1 MGPID
6 YLGGMPQID
15 LGQKFL
21 SGLQAGAGIGEIQ
34 QQADTRAL
42 ALQQKQVALQRQQ
55 QYQADVSAA
64 LAAPREQQA
73 QLFGA
78 LALRNPEQYEAINK
92 SFSALSA
99 DQQKN
104 ELRSTYSVASALKA
118 GRTDLALQQVDDL
131 ITAHKNSGQPTVDLD
146 GLRTRIQENPDL
158 AYGQVLHLVSGLEG
172 GKDVLANLQSNNED
186 ARKGAESDVKV
197 AEGQSDVAAKN
208 LALVGQRA
216 TALAKPGVKASQ
228 ATTFFKTMG
237 AQGLIPKDQVQGY
250 IDGIPTD
257 PKAVQG
263 YLAQVGASGMPTG
276 DQMKFTTPDA
286 NTVAN
291 NDRIA
296 AEGAANRAKDIKITQ
311 MVSDR
316 EANGGDDAA
325 SFTKEAIDNA
335 AARYNID
342 GTLPPMGM
350 GKAAAA
356 GRTKIL
362 NRAAEMK
369 AGIDPEQQRRDQLN
383 NKGDVGARNAA
394 VRSFATGKD
403 GQAVQAANTALNHL
417 DTIRQLATAQKNK
430 DWRAFNQ
437 VSRAIGAQ
445 FGQAA
450 PTDMKAA
457 LIMVA
462 PEISKAV
469 VGVSG
474 TGHEREQAVD
484 ALNPNNSLDQIISGT
499 GVMQELF
506 GGRLTEA
513 RRTYERTTG
522 KKDFRDT
529 MLSPAAQRV
538 IDRAHDGGKGGPAVG
553 AVEAGK
559 DGARYRFKGGDPS
572 QKSSWEPV
580 R

>member
-1 MGPID
+1 MDPIN
-6 YLGGMPQID
+6 YSASFPQID
-15 LGQKFL
+15 LGQKLL
-21 SGLQAGAGIGEIQ
+21 SGLQAGASLGELQQ
-34 QQADTRAL
+34 QQAAKRLAQQQAAQYQADIATFNQAPSAQAAL
-42 ALQQKQVALQRQQ
+42 ALQTKYP
-55 QYQADVSAA
+55 QYAKPISDA
-64 LAAPREQQA
+64 
-73 QLFGA
+73 FGA
-78 LALRNPEQYEAINK
+78 Y
-92 SFSALSA
+92 SA
-99 DQQKN
+99 DQQKV
-104 ELRSTYSVASALKA
+104 ELRDAATLTNLLHANRADLATQEIDKRIEAAKNTGLPTNQLEALKSVIENDPKA
-118 GRTDLALQQVDDL
+118 AYAHSLTIMAAL
-131 ITAHKNSGQPTVDLD
+131 P
-146 GLRTRIQENPDL
+146 
-158 AYGQVLHLVSGLEG
+158 G
-172 GKDVLANLQSNNED
+172 GKDVLSNLQSVNKD
-186 ARKGAESDVKV
+186 ARDQAKSDVEV
-197 AEGQSDVAAKN
+197 AGGQADNAQKN
-208 LALVGQRA
+208 LGIVGQV
-216 TALAKPGVKASQ
+216 LGSLQGKNAKPAQ
-228 ATTFFKTMG
+228 AITAIKSLV
-237 AQGLIPKDQVQGY
+237 ARKVLSPE
-250 IDGIPTD
+250 DGQALQDTVPTD
-257 PKAVQG
+257 PKALDDWFGQQRM
-263 YLAQVGASGMPTG
+263 AGMKAD
-276 DQMKFTTPDA
+276 DQQKYTTPDA
-286 NTVAN
+286 NTVATN
-291 NDRIA
+291 ARIA
-296 AEGAANRAKDIKITQ
+296 AEGAANRANQVRVTQ

-316 EANGGDDAA
+316 EAANSGDDAVN
-325 SFTKEAIDNA
+325 FTPQAIDNA
-335 AARYNID
+335 AARYNLD

-350 GKAAAA
+350 GKAASA
-356 GRTKIL
+356 GRTAIL
-362 NRAAEMK
+362 NRAAELK
-369 AGIDPEQQRRDQLN
+369 AGIDPDQQRRDQLN
-383 NKGDVGARNAA
+383 NKGDVAARNAA

-417 DTIRQLATAQKNK
+417 DTIRQLAMAQKNK

-522 KKDFRDT
+522 KKDFRET

-538 IDRAHDGGKGGPAVG
+538 IDRAHDGGRGGPAVG

-572 QKSSWEPV
+572 QSTNWERV

>member
-1 MGPID
+1 MDPIN
-6 YLGGMPQID
+6 YLAMVPQQD
-15 LGQKFL
+15 FL
-21 SGLQAGAGIGEIQ
+21 RDIQGGLQLGAGFQEAQ
-34 QQADTRAL
+34 QLRDARDL
-42 ALQQKQVALQRQQ
+42 ALQQKQVAMQRQQ
-55 QYQADVSAA
+55 QYQSDVSAA
-64 LAAPREQQA
+64 LAAPRDQQA
-73 QLFGA
+73 QLFSA
-78 LALRNPEQYEAINK
+78 LALRNPDQYEAITK
-92 SFSALSA
+92 SWGAMSAE
-99 DQQKN
+99 QQKS
-104 ELRSTYSVASALKA
+104 ELRDTLTIASALHA
-118 GRTDLALQQVDDL
+118 DRPDLALSQIDER
-131 ITAHKNSGQPTVDLD
+131 ITAAKNSNQPTQDLEALR
-146 GLRTRIQENPDL
+146 GLVEKDPKA
-158 AYGQVLHLVSGLEG
+158 AYGQVLHIASVLPG
-172 GKDVLANLQSNNED
+172 GKDVLANLQSIGKEQRD
-186 ARKGAESDVKV
+186 AAEADVTV
-197 AEGQSDVAAKN
+197 AGKQADNAQKS
-208 LALVGQRA
+208 LGIVGQ
-216 TALAKPGVKASQ
+216 TLGSLQGKSAKPAQ
-228 ATTFFKTMG
+228 AYTAIKSL
-237 AQGLIPKDQVQGY
+237 QSRGLLSADEAAALRDSV
-250 IDGIPTD
+250 PTD
-257 PKAVQG
+257 PKALDAWFGQQRDAG
-263 YLAQVGASGMPTG
+263 IKAD
-276 DQMKFTTPDA
+276 DQKKYTTPDA

-296 AEGAANRAKDIKITQ
+296 AEGAANRANQVRVTQ

-325 SFTKEAIDNA
+325 SFSQQAIDNA

-362 NRAAEMK
+362 NRAAELK

-484 ALNPNNSLDQIISGT
+484 ALNPNNSLEQIISGT

-572 QKSSWEPV
+572 QPTSWE
-580 R
+580 RM